1 MLGWVFV
8 ICVIATVSFIM
19 HIVGWM
25 TGFTYDIRVQ
35 VIWDILLLLVALGL
49 LSRIVILHKE
59 GEKEA
64 LSKKVKELEEKLK
77 AQETQ

>member
-8 ICVIATVSFIM
+8 ICIIAIVSFIM
-19 HIVGWM
+19 HIVGWAADFESPM
-25 TGFTYDIRVQ
+25 YFQ
-35 VIWDILLLLVALGL
+35 VAWDILLLLVALGL

>member
-8 ICVIATVSFIM
+8 ICVIALVSFIV
-19 HIVGWM
+19 HIIGWA
-25 TGFTYDIRVQ
+25 TGTPNPVLFQ
-35 VIWDILLLLVALGL
+35 VAWDILLLLVALGL
-49 LSRIVILHKE
+49 LSRILILHKE

-77 AQETQ
+77 VQETE